1 MSFQQQAFSTG
12 FKDGFGYYTALANS
26 QQDKLLN
33 EQRIKTEKLRQEGY
47 SLELEE
53 KKETKDLRMARIAAD
68 SDYSTARADKTRL
81 ESAEFMDLAPQRK
94 ESANLLLESNRA
106 QLQNNQILLED
117 ATRNLTDKKE
127 IEAVTKLI
135 NVSSLLTDSNIDTN
149 VAASFLEDALIDLR
163 TSVDFTKFKEDS
175 YWQGWE
181 AIAPKLESGDFEAI
195 AKENPDALSSI
206 FSESLN
212 SFNGKNF
219 VSKDGRQG
227 IIQSVSLSGNFD
239 PISGSANTL
248 VEGKYS
254 ILFNGATE
262 PEEVSTYMPD
272 NARNLQT
279 ITEDIEGNDAKVVSI
294 SDIVDKVAA
303 EKDFAMML
311 VNNPKMLETF
321 TKASKGAT
329 NFKGNPAQIKDKASL
344 YFEIKDKAAVKLGTV
359 FKNAED
365 YQASIYGTESDFL
378 SSLYTSLPYDIS
390 SKHISKEV
398 DPYDDEAFV
407 YKYAEG
413 SSAGFIQDDF
423 IKTYINPEKI
433 SAQVE
438 NAYSRFNSF
447 DKKNPGQKAVY
458 EFGGIALVEF
468 DKSSSY
474 VDATLED
481 TFGKAAY
488 DQYKADA
495 SILFTK
501 SYPGKNLEDATD
513 AEYLA
518 FMEAFI
524 NRRLL
529 IGN

>member
-1 MSFQQQAFSTG
+1 MSFQTFGSG

-33 EQRIKTEKLRQEGY
+33 EQRIKTEQLRQEGY
-47 SLELEE
+47 SLEMQE
-53 KKETKDLRMARIAAD
+53 KRETKDVRMATIAAD
-68 SDYSTARADKTRL
+68 SAFSTARAAKTDL
-81 ESAEFMDLAPQRK
+81 ESKEFIELAPQRR

-106 QLQNNQILLED
+106 QLQSNQIQLEE
-117 ATRNLTDKKE
+117 ATRNLTDEKE

-135 NVSSLLTDSNIDTN
+135 NISSLLTDPSVDTD

-227 IIQSVSLSGNFD
+227 VIQSVSLSGNFD

-248 VEGKYS
+248 VEGKYNV
-254 ILFNGATE
+254 LFNGETE

-272 NARNLQT
+272 NARNLKT

-329 NFKGNPAQIKDKASL
+329 NFKGNSAQIKDKADT
-344 YFEIKDKAAVKLGTV
+344 YFKLKDGAGIKLGNI
-359 FKNAED
+359 FKTAKKAQE
-365 YQASIYGTESDFL
+365 ATSFGSESSFL
-378 SSLYTSLPYDIS
+378 SSLYDELPFDIA
-390 SKHISKEV
+390 SKHIVKEV
-398 DPYDDEAFV
+398 DPYEDDGFV
-407 YKYAEG
+407 YKYADG
-413 SSAGFIQDDF
+413 SNEALIQDDF
-423 IKTYINPEKI
+423 TKTYMNPEKL
-433 SAQVE
+433 AAEVE
-438 NAYSRFNSF
+438 NTYARFNSF
-447 DKKNPGQKAVY
+447 SKKNPGQKAVY
-458 EFGGIALVEF
+458 QFDGIALIDF
-468 DKSSSY
+468 DKSRAY
-474 VDATLED
+474 IDATLED
-481 TFGKAAY
+481 TFGKIEY
-488 DQYKADA
+488 DQYRADA

-501 SYPGKNLEDATD
+501 SYPGKNLEDASD
-513 AEYLA
+513 AEFLA

-524 NRRLL
+524 NRRRS
-529 IGN
+529 IGR